1 MTGVRSSEQTT
12 PAATVQVTRVVVN
25 GVVRA
30 GSDASTSA
38 AMNQGAPSAEAD
50 VGATNHDAGA
60 NIAITAAPA
69 VAASDATGAGAGD
82 GDVSE
87 EHAPAAAADGS
98 GSGSP
103 DTVVATSGV
112 DATMQATADA
122 DGAIPASAPEHADAS
137 VEQCGTP
144 GGPVATAD
152 SAVNAGV

>member
-30 GSDASTSA
+30 GSDAPSSSA

-50 VGATNHDAGA
+50 NHDAGA

-69 VAASDATGAGAGD
+69 AAASDATGAGAGD
-82 GDVSE
+82 GDASE
-87 EHAPAAAADGS
+87 EHAHAAAADGS

-137 VEQCGTP
+137 VEQCGAP
-144 GGPVATAD
+144 NGPVATAD

>member
-30 GSDASTSA
+30 GSDAPSSSA
-38 AMNQGAPSAEAD
+38 AMNQGAPCAEAD
-50 VGATNHDAGA
+50 NHEAGA
-60 NIAITAAPA
+60 NIAITTAPA
-69 VAASDATGAGAGD
+69 TAASDATGAGNGD
-82 GDVSE
+82 ASE

-103 DTVVATSGV
+103 VTVVATSGV
-112 DATMQATADA
+112 DATMQATANA
-122 DGAIPASAPEHADAS
+122 DGAMPASAPEHADAS
-137 VEQCGTP
+137 VEQCGAP